1 MKSALFIGRFQPF
14 HKGHLEVIKEILK
27 ENDRVIIAIGSAENS
42 FLPENP
48 LTASERFQIIDES
61 LKEAKIS
68 SEKYR
73 IIPIRNINNYYLW
86 FEHVNTYVP
95 PYDTLYTESEIV
107 KACYIGKKIKIK
119 NLKRK
124 FEISATKI
132 RKSILENDEWEKY
145 VPKACADFI
154 KKWKISARIKTIQHT
169 MDQTKY
175 NTSSF

>member
-14 HKGHLEVIKEILK
+14 HKGHLEVIKEILEK
-27 ENDRVIIAIGSAENS
+27 NDRIYIAIGSAENS

-48 LTASERFQIIDES
+48 MTASERFQIIDES
-61 LKEAKIS
+61 LKEAKIP

-86 FEHVNTYVP
+86 FEHVNTYIP
-95 PYDTLYTESEIV
+95 PYDTLYTGSEIV
-107 KACYIGKKIKIK
+107 KACYLGKTVKIK

-132 RKSILENDEWEKY
+132 RKLILEDKKWEEY
-145 VPKACADFI
+145 VPKACANLI
-154 KKWKISARIKTIQHT
+154 KKFDIPSRIKIIQHT

-175 NTSSF
+175 NNSSF